1 MLTTYITDTQR
12 LLQNPAP
19 SASGLYS
26 DAQITAA
33 VNKARRH
40 LAIKAEAIRKIGTI
54 ATIAATREYSFANIN
69 VGVAATTGIA
79 GILNVRRVSYAVG
92 DGEKRLDGVS
102 WEWFDLYYL
111 NDPVPLG
118 DQNNPGSRWPR
129 QWAQYAQGG
138 SASTD
143 LVSVGS
149 GSLYINPLPDDIYN
163 LRCDCQCYPVL
174 LTDDTTVEA
183 IPAPFVDAVP
193 FIAAWYVLL
202 GSQFQARR
210 ADAEAY
216 YKYGME
222 YVGIDREGANPVV
235 NRPLFEQAMDPA
247 QKGKAGA
254 R

>member
-19 SASGLYS
+19 SAGGLYS

-40 LAIKAEAIRKIGTI
+40 LAVKAEAIRVIGTI
-54 ATIAATREYSFANIN
+54 STVAAQRAYSLGAINI
-69 VGVAATTGIA
+69 GVEATTGIS
-79 GILNVRRVSYAVG
+79 GILNVRRINYAIG
-92 DGEKRLDGVS
+92 DGEKRLDAVS

-118 DQNNPGSRWPR
+118 DQNDPGSRWPR

-138 SASTD
+138 SASAELSDT
-143 LVSVGS
+143 S
-149 GSLYINPLPDDIYN
+149 GSIYINPLPDDIYN
-163 LRCDCQCYPVL
+163 LRCDCLCYPVPL
-174 LTDDTTVEA
+174 ENDDTVEA
-183 IPAPFVDAVP
+183 LPVLFTDAVP

-202 GSQFQARR
+202 GAQNQARR

-216 YKYGME
+216 YKYGMD
-222 YVGIDREGANPVV
+222 YVGVGREGANPSV
-235 NRPLFEQAMDPA
+235 NRPIFEQAPDPA